1 MIGVVILLASWLSIM
16 LIVFLLIPLY
26 KKYRIDAFRYRM
38 FCLRGELFDEAR
50 KGTITFESDSYIMLR
65 QSINTYIRFA
75 HQLNLT
81 KIFLFSWALKRVN
94 PSNEPFLEKLKRKS
108 TKEQKKIVVY
118 YYERL
123 TDEVMRHLILSP
135 FFFIFVL
142 PIILLTFCILVI
154 PLVFVGLVLKI
165 RKWQVKS
172 KIRKLQER
180 LKIPLD
186 NLDLEQVEKISI
198 MS

>member
-1 MIGVVILLASWLSIM
+1 MIEVVVLLSSWLSIM

-26 KKYRIDAFRYRM
+26 KKYRIDAFRQRM
-38 FCLRGELFDEAR
+38 FCLRGELFDETR

-81 KIFLFSWALKRVN
+81 EIFLFSCALKRVN
-94 PSNEPFLEKLKRKS
+94 AITEPFSEKLKRKS
-108 TKEQKKIVVY
+108 TIEQKKIVAC

-123 TDEVMRHLILSP
+123 TDEVIRHLILSP
-135 FFFIFVL
+135 FFLIFVL
-142 PIILLTFCILVI
+142 PIIFLIFCILVI
-154 PLVFVGLVLKI
+154 PLLFVGLVLRI

-172 KIRKLQER
+172 KIRKWQER

-186 NLDLEQVEKISI
+186 NLDLEQVEKMTIVL
-198 MS
+198 